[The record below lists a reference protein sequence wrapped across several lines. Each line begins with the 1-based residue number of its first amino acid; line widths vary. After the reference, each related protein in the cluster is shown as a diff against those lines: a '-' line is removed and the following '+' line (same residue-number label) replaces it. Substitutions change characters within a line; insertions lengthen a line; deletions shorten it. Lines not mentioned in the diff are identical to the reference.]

1 MKIFSNF
8 WKGRYVALESV
19 IVTDLKKYYKQVKA
33 VDGISFS
40 VPQGEVFGMLGPNG
54 AGKTTTVETIVGLT
68 ARDSGDIKVMGKDPG
83 KEPMAVKSHIGV
95 QLQTAAMFPRLT
107 VRETV
112 CLYANFYPK
121 ALDVV
126 EVIELVGLTEKSD
139 TQTIK
144 LSGGQ
149 LQRLSV
155 ALALTGNG
163 DTIFLD
169 EPTTGLDPQAR
180 RALWDVIR
188 QMKKRGKT
196 VFLTTHYMDEAEKL
210 CDRVAVVDRGKI
222 IALDSPSEL
231 INKHFP
237 EKAIEFKQSGPDP
250 VTNFK
255 ELPGVKRV
263 KQEEDTVII
272 YTTEVST
279 TISSLLQY
287 SDSAG
292 VPVNDLTIRTA
303 TLEDV
308 FLELTGRRLRE

>member
-1 MKIFSNF
+1 L
-8 WKGRYVALESV
+8 KGGVELDCV
-19 IVTDLKKYYKQVKA
+19 TVTDLKKYYRQVKA
-33 VDGISFS
+33 VDGLSFS
-40 VPQGEVFGMLGPNG
+40 VSQGEIFGMLGPNG

-68 ARDSGDIKVMGKDPG
+68 QRDAGEIKVMGMDPG
-83 KEPMAVKSHIGV
+83 KQPLAVKSRIGV

-112 CLYANFYPK
+112 SLYARFYPK
-121 ALDVV
+121 AQAVD
-126 EVIELVGLTEKSD
+126 EVIELVGLTEKAE

-155 ALALTGNG
+155 ALALAGNG
-163 DTIFLD
+163 DAIFLD

-180 RALWDVIR
+180 RALWEVIR
-188 QMKKRGKT
+188 QMKQRGKT

-222 IALDSPSEL
+222 IALDSPAEL
-231 INKHFP
+231 IHQHFP
-237 EKAIEFKQSGPDP
+237 EKAIEFTQERPESDDILK
-250 VTNFK
+250 K
-255 ELPGVKRV
+255 MPGVKRV
-263 KQEEDTVII
+263 KREEETVIL
-272 YTTEVST
+272 YTAEVSK
-279 TISSLLQY
+279 TIASLLDY
-287 SDSAG
+287 SQAAG
-292 VPVNDLTIRTA
+292 VPVDDLTIRTA

>member
-1 MKIFSNF
+1 
-8 WKGRYVALESV
+8 LESV
-19 IVTDLKKYYKQVKA
+19 TVTDLKKYYRQVKA
-33 VDGISFS
+33 VDGLSFS
-40 VPQGEVFGMLGPNG
+40 VSQGEIFGMLGPNG

-68 ARDSGDIKVMGKDPG
+68 QRDAGDVRVMGMDPG
-83 KEPMAVKSHIGV
+83 KQPLAVKSRIGV

-112 CLYANFYPK
+112 SLYAHFYPK
-121 ALDVV
+121 AQDVD
-126 EVIELVGLTEKSD
+126 EVIELVGLTEKTA

-155 ALALTGNG
+155 ALALAGNG
-163 DTIFLD
+163 DAIFLD

-180 RALWDVIR
+180 RALWEVIR
-188 QMKKRGKT
+188 QMKQRGKT

-222 IALDSPSEL
+222 IALDSPAEL
-231 INKHFP
+231 INQHFP
-237 EKAIEFKQSGPDP
+237 EKAIEFKQERPESDEI
-250 VTNFK
+250 FK
-255 ELPGVKRV
+255 KMPGVKRV
-263 KQEEDTVII
+263 KREEEAVIL
-272 YTTEVST
+272 YTAEVSR
-279 TISSLLQY
+279 TIASLLDY
-287 SDSAG
+287 SGAAG
-292 VPVNDLTIRTA
+292 VSVEDLTIRTA